1 MSTGEFLLREP
12 DWQDWLVV
20 DEDGRPLPFARYP
33 ASRTMSTRRA
43 EGVDAE
49 EQRDFLPCLGVRT
62 GQGFL
67 FSRGLRP
74 GEFAQRV
81 PAQQDIA

>member
-33 ASRTMSTRRA
+33 ASRTMSGRC
-43 EGVDAE
+43 V
-49 EQRDFLPCLGVRT
+49 
-62 GQGFL
+62 
-67 FSRGLRP
+67 S
-74 GEFAQRV
+74 FAIGG
-81 PAQQDIA
+81 IAFFPTYIAPNITSP